1 MRDPDLCPITIGDL
15 VQWCSVQNDLQEEFD
30 VDTGIVLSLSRSGAN
45 SLEAQIL
52 FDDNTIDWL
61 PTKTLE
67 IISKG

>member
-1 MRDPDLCPITIGDL
+1 
-15 VQWCSVQNDLQEEFD
+15 VQNDLQEEFD

-67 IISKG
+67 IVSKG